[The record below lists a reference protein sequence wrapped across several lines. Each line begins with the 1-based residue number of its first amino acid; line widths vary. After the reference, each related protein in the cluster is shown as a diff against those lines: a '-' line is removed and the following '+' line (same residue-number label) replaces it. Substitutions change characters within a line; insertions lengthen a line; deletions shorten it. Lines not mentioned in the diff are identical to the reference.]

1 MPFAHLPTEEYGKTS
16 KIGLMDHESRKQV
29 KLIPRMRNEIRL
41 KGYSYSTEKN
51 YVKWV
56 RDFIFFHNKT
66 HPDKMGELDVTAF
79 LTYLVNN
86 RNVSPSTQ
94 NQALCAILFLYR
106 QELGRTDFYVNEIQ
120 WSKKSTRI
128 PVVLSVAE
136 VKRLLEAVQGKGAV
150 PLKLMYGTGMRV
162 SECIRL
168 RVQDL
173 DLDYKQIT
181 VRDGKGRKDRTT
193 VLPESLTDSIRQ
205 QVRRVEKIH
214 QYDLRNGFGEVPL
227 PYALRKKYPS
237 ASKELRWQ
245 YLFPSEKISSD
256 VRSGRM
262 ARFHVSRETLHRE
275 LRQAV
280 RIAGITKRVSS
291 HTLRHS
297 FATHLLQAGYDI
309 RTVQELLG
317 HSDVKTTMIYT
328 HVLKTGGH
336 AVKSPLDTSLI

>member
-1 MPFAHLPTEEYGKTS
+1 MEDHGK
-16 KIGLMDHESRKQV
+16 KPK
-29 KLIPRMRNEIRL
+29 KLIPIMRDAIRL
-41 KGYSYSTEKN
+41 RGYSYNTEKN
-51 YVKWV
+51 YIKWV

-66 HPDKMGELDVTAF
+66 HPDKLDETDVCNF
-79 LTYLVNN
+79 LTFLVNK

-106 QELGRTDFYVNEIQ
+106 QILGRKDFYVQEIK

-136 VKRLLEAVQGKGAV
+136 VKRLLDAVNGKAAL

-168 RVQDL
+168 RIQDL
-173 DLDYKQIT
+173 DLDYKQVI

-193 VLPESLTDSIRQ
+193 VLPESLMESMRAQI
-205 QVRRVEKIH
+205 RRVDRIH
-214 QYDLRNGFGEVPL
+214 RYDIRNGYGEVPL

-237 ASKELRWQ
+237 ASRELRWQ
-245 YLFPSEKISSD
+245 YLFPSGRIGKD
-256 VRSGRM
+256 VRSDQI
-262 ARFHVSRETLHRE
+262 ARFHVSRETIHRE

-317 HSDVKTTMIYT
+317 HSDIKTTMIYT

-336 AVKSPLDTSLI
+336 AVKSPLDASLTALIV

>member
-1 MPFAHLPTEEYGKTS
+1 MDIHGKKKKKLLPT
-16 KIGLMDHESRKQV
+16 LRD
-29 KLIPRMRNEIRL
+29 EIRL
-41 KGYSYSTEKN
+41 KGYSYNTEKN

-66 HPDKMGELDVTAF
+66 HPDKLDESDVSDF
-79 LTYLVNN
+79 LTFLVNK

-106 QELGRTDFYVNEIQ
+106 QVLGRKDYYVREIQ

-136 VKRLLEAVQGKGAV
+136 VKRLLDAVSGKAAL

-173 DLDYKQIT
+173 DLDYKQVT

-193 VLPESLTDSIRQ
+193 VLPESLMESIRT
-205 QVRRVEKIH
+205 QVRRVDKIH
-214 QYDLRNGFGEVPL
+214 RYDLRNGYGEVPL

-237 ASKELRWQ
+237 ASRELRWQ
-245 YLFPSEKISSD
+245 YLFPSGKISRD
-256 VRSGRM
+256 VRTGQM

-336 AVKSPLDTSLI
+336 AVKSPLDASLAVF

>member
-1 MPFAHLPTEEYGKTS
+1 
-16 KIGLMDHESRKQV
+16 MDNHGRNRK
-29 KLIPRMRNEIRL
+29 KLIPTLRNRIRL
-41 KGYSYSTEKN
+41 KGYSYNTEKN

-56 RDFIFFHNKT
+56 REFILFHSKT
-66 HPDKMGELDVTAF
+66 HPEKMDETDVTSF
-79 LTYLVNN
+79 LTHLVNK

-106 QELGRTDFYVNEIQ
+106 QVLGRTDFYVNEIQ
-120 WSKKSTRI
+120 WSKKGTRI
-128 PVVLSVAE
+128 PVVLSVSE
-136 VKRLLEAVQGKGAV
+136 VKRLLEAVQGKAAI

-173 DLDYKQIT
+173 DLDYKQVT

-193 VLPESLTDSIRQ
+193 VLPESLLDRIREQ
-205 QVRRVEKIH
+205 IRCVEKIH
-214 QYDLRNGFGEVPL
+214 QYDLRNGFGEVPM

-245 YLFPSEKISSD
+245 YLFPSEKISRD
-256 VRSGRM
+256 VRSGRLV
-262 ARFHVSRETLHRE
+262 RFHVSRETLHRE
-275 LRQAV
+275 LRKAV

-291 HTLRHS
+291 HTMRHS

-317 HSDVKTTMIYT
+317 HNDVKTTMIYT

>member
-1 MPFAHLPTEEYGKTS
+1 MENH
-16 KIGLMDHESRKQV
+16 DRKRK
-29 KLIPRMRNEIRL
+29 KLIPRLRDEIRL
-41 KGYSYSTEKN
+41 KGYSYNTEKN

-66 HPDKMGELDVTAF
+66 HPEKLEESDVTSF
-79 LTYLVNN
+79 LTFLVNK
-86 RNVSPSTQ
+86 RHVSPSTQ

-106 QELGRTDFYVNEIQ
+106 QVLGHKDFYVHEVQ

-136 VKRLLEAVQGKGAV
+136 VNRLFEIVHGKAAL
-150 PLKLMYGTGMRV
+150 PLRLMYGSGMRV

-193 VLPESLTDSIRQ
+193 VLPESLIGAIYQ
-205 QVRRVEKIH
+205 QIRRVEKIH
-214 QYDLRNGFGEVPL
+214 QYDLRKGFGEVPL
-227 PYALRKKYPS
+227 PYALRKKLPS
-237 ASKELRWQ
+237 ASRELRWQ
-245 YLFPSEKISSD
+245 YLFPSGKISRD
-256 VRSGRM
+256 VRTGRM
-262 ARFHVSRETLHRE
+262 ARFHVTRETLHRA

-280 RIAGITKRVSS
+280 RIAGITKRVST

-317 HSDVKTTMIYT
+317 HNNVKTTMIYT

-336 AVKSPLDTSLI
+336 AVKSPLDASLATF

>member
-1 MPFAHLPTEEYGKTS
+1 MGNNN
-16 KIGLMDHESRKQV
+16 RKKK
-29 KLIPRMRNEIRL
+29 KLIPGLRDEIRL
-41 KGYSYSTEKN
+41 KGYSYNTEKN

-56 RDFIFFHNKT
+56 RNFVFFHNKT
-66 HPDKMGELDVTAF
+66 HPEKLDELDVTAF
-79 LTYLVNN
+79 LTFLVNK

-106 QELGRTDFYVNEIQ
+106 QVLGRKDFYVHEVQ

-128 PVVLSVAE
+128 PVVLSAAE
-136 VKRLLEAVQGKGAV
+136 VKRLLDVVHGKAAL
-150 PLKLMYGTGMRV
+150 PLRLMYGSGMRV

-181 VRDGKGRKDRTT
+181 VREGKGRKDRTT
-193 VLPESLTDSIRQ
+193 ILPESLIGAMHQ
-205 QVRRVEKIH
+205 QIRRVGKIH
-214 QYDLRNGFGEVPL
+214 QYDLRKGFGEVPL
-227 PYALRKKYPS
+227 PYALRKKLPS
-237 ASKELRWQ
+237 ASKELGWQ
-245 YLFPSEKISSD
+245 YLFPSEKISRD

-317 HSDVKTTMIYT
+317 HNDVKTTMIYT

-336 AVKSPLDTSLI
+336 AVKSPLDAFSAAF